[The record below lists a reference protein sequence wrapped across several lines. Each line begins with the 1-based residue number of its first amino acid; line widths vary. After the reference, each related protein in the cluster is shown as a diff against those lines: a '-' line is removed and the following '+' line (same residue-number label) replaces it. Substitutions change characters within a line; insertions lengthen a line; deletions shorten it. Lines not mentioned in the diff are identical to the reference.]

1 MFCYNCGEEN
11 PDEAKYCRNCG
22 ATLKKEETVK
32 KVEVIEAPNYQ
43 QNTHR
48 QQTTTTSKNNDS
60 NWLGCCLC
68 VIVIF
73 IIFAI
78 FGSL

>member
-11 PDEAKYCRNCG
+11 PDEAKFCRNCG

-32 KVEVIEAPNYQ
+32 KVEVLEARNHQ
-43 QNTHR
+43 QNTNS

-60 NWLGCCLC
+60 NWIGCCLC
-68 VIVIF
+68 IIGIF
-73 IIFAI
+73 IVFAI
-78 FGSL
+78 LGSL

>member
-11 PDEAKYCRNCG
+11 PDEAKFCRNCG

-32 KVEVIEAPNYQ
+32 KVEVLEARNHQ
-43 QNTHR
+43 QNTNS

-60 NWLGCCLC
+60 NWIGCCLC
-68 VIVIF
+68 IIAIF
-73 IIFAI
+73 IVFAI
-78 FGSL
+78 LGSL

>member
-22 ATLKKEETVK
+22 AILEKEEPAK
-32 KVEVIEAPNYQ
+32 KVEVIEAPSYQ
-43 QNTHR
+43 QKTH
-48 QQTTTTSKNNDS
+48 QQTTTTSNKNVSSD
-60 NWLGCCLC
+60 WLSCCICL
-68 VIVIF
+68 VAIF

-78 FGSL
+78 VGIL